1 MEPSL
6 DDSQL
11 NPAHHAL
18 LVEFKLL
25 WERADAIWDSYQNHS
40 EFESYVSAD
49 YHSVFHALVTLK
61 VEGIRF
67 IEWGSGLGVVTIM
80 ADRLGY
86 EAVGIE
92 AKDLLVDFAE
102 DLATEF
108 NSDAEFGRGS
118 FIPDEFEWNPASGD
132 ESIRT
137 IIDVPDGYGELGIEL
152 RDFDLIYS
160 YPWPTEHALYHN
172 VMKQHANPHSALLT
186 YDAREG
192 LGLVAFDDL

>member
-1 MEPSL
+1 MDLSL

-11 NPAHHAL
+11 NSAHLDL
-18 LVEFKLL
+18 LAEFKLL
-25 WERADAIWDSYQNHS
+25 WDRAEAIWDSYQNHS

-49 YHSVFHALVTLK
+49 YHAVFHALIALK
-61 VEGIRF
+61 VDGIRF

-102 DLATEF
+102 DLASEF
-108 NSDAEFGRGS
+108 ESEAEFACGS
-118 FIPDEFEWNPASGD
+118 FIPDEFEWNPGSGD

-137 IIDVPDGYGELGIEL
+137 IIDVPSGYGELGMEL
-152 RDFDLIYS
+152 RDFDLVYS

-172 VMKQHANPHSALLT
+172 VMKQYAHPNSALLT

-192 LGLVAFDDL
+192 IGLVAFKDL